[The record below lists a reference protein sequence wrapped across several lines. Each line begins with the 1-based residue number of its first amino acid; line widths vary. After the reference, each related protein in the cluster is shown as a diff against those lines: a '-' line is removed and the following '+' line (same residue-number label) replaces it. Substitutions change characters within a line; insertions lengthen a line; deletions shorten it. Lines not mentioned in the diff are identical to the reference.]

1 MAKTLFSQREETR
14 YDGNY
19 FEDMP
24 SIDYSSD
31 SVGLY
36 RENMQLVDWQEV
48 ERICEDYELKYAVLH
63 GTYGNESKVIIYE
76 RLNISADE
84 YNRLYKAR
92 NFEGLRQL
100 VRNAHPHYLGLQ
112 DCLNELDLNTN
123 LYFRTSW
130 PGNCGLFG
138 RNDVRSMVYEY
149 PDRVMSWEEMVDHY
163 HHYCYDTSSRPPKGV
178 YLLHETSMAKM
189 DTSYRYD
196 DFTLDAA
203 LYVARELFPKLGI
216 SIQTGRR
223 QCESNIPCYE
233 AIVVDGY
240 GSLTFSKSCNGV
252 VTMSCR
258 VPLAGEHGYKVKRD
272 TLRDDIKSA
281 IEFMTN

>member
-14 YDGNY
+14 YDGNMY
-19 FEDMP
+19 EDMP
-24 SIDYSSD
+24 SIDYGRD

-48 ERICEDYELKYAVLH
+48 KRICEDYEMKYAVLH

-84 YNRLYKAR
+84 YKRLYKAR
-92 NFEGLRQL
+92 DFEGLHKL
-100 VRNAHPHYLGLQ
+100 VREAHPHYLGLQ
-112 DCLNELDLNTN
+112 DCLHELDLNTN

-138 RNDVRSMVYEY
+138 RSDVRSQVYEY

-196 DFTLDAA
+196 DFTLESA
-203 LYVARELFPKLGI
+203 LQVARELFPKLGI

-223 QCESNIPCYE
+223 QCEGNIPCYE

-240 GSLTFSKSCNGV
+240 GSLTFGKSDHGI
-252 VTMSCR
+252 VTLCCR
-258 VPLAGEHGYKVKRD
+258 TPLAGEHGYKVKSD
-272 TLRDDIKSA
+272 TLREDIKSA